1 MFSVIVAWIVFLFI
15 SVVLP
20 AALLAQFINR
30 PNKKL
35 NTIKVTVFILLW
47 FVSGVYLFG

>member
-1 MFSVIVAWIVFLFI
+1 MFSTAVAWVLFVFI

-20 AALLAQFINR
+20 AALLEHYTNR
-30 PNKKL
+30 PHKQLNYTKL
-35 NTIKVTVFILLW
+35 ITFVVLW